1 MSRVTLRIFGMDC
14 TACAPQIQHILLRQQ
29 GVQAAE
35 VNYSAGKATLDAD
48 LRVLDWKAIDSAI
61 RRAGFALPVEK
72 TTLRIRQSEVD
83 KAVQRLE
90 NWSGVHGVQK
100 EGEMLCLM
108 LYPIGL
114 SAQDVQQQL
123 APINCEVVGWD
134 TGEEELE
141 RNNQLTMLRQLLVSV
156 ALSTPIFWIFAPWI
170 QLMLATLLQ
179 FGPGCW
185 FYRGCLRAIRS
196 RQLNMDVLIA
206 LSTTVIYLY
215 SAALTLTVHEDI
227 KLYFLCEGVLMSLIF
242 FGKYL
247 EILARGETA
256 QSIRAL
262 VHLIP
267 QKAVRMEESGKAA
280 DVSVDALRI
289 GDLVCIEPGDRIPS
303 DGILQ
308 DGCCMVDESMLT
320 GESELVLKK
329 DGDVLTGGALN
340 RSGNAV
346 MRVTRIGRD
355 TALQRMIAMV
365 QEAQSSRA
373 PVQNLVDR
381 IASYFIPAVL
391 TVALIVFGIRFFWV
405 CPGNWENALL
415 TMCGV
420 LVVAC
425 PCALGLATPT
435 SIMVGTGR
443 AAELGIL
450 FRNAEQME
458 NASHVQT
465 VVFDKTG
472 TLTLGTSRPDG
483 TPDAPRV
490 DAAEAVRQLKEQK
503 LEIIM
508 LSGDKEA
515 IARSIAAQLGI
526 ENVIFEVTP
535 EQKTAFIRQLKRE
548 GRHVLMIGD
557 GVNDAPALASA
568 DVSMTL
574 PGATDAA
581 REAAGVVL
589 TANRLTTV
597 PLALR
602 LAKETMKNIRGN
614 LLWALC
620 YNAVCIPLAA
630 CGIMNPSIASAA
642 MSFSSIAVLMHA
654 LHLKKAVA

>member
-156 ALSTPIFWIFAPWI
+156 ALSTPIFWISAPWI

-289 GDLVCIEPGDRIPS
+289 GDLVRIEPGDRIPS

-346 MRVTRIGRD
+346 MRVIRIGRD

-472 TLTLGTSRPDG
+472 TLKLGTSRPDG

>member
-141 RNNQLTMLRQLLVSV
+141 QNNQLTMLRQLLVSV
-156 ALSTPIFWIFAPWI
+156 ALSMPIFWISAPWI

-289 GDLVCIEPGDRIPS
+289 GDLVRIEPGDRIPS

-535 EQKTAFIRQLKRE
+535 EQKTAFIQQLKRE

-574 PGATDAA
+574 PGATDVA

-642 MSFSSIAVLMHA
+642 MSLSSIAVLMHA

>member
-391 TVALIVFGIRFFWV
+391 TVALIVVGIGFFWV

>member
-1 MSRVTLRIFGMDC
+1 M
-14 TACAPQIQHILLRQQ
+14 
-29 GVQAAE
+29 
-35 VNYSAGKATLDAD
+35 
-48 LRVLDWKAIDSAI
+48 
-61 RRAGFALPVEK
+61 
-72 TTLRIRQSEVD
+72 
-83 KAVQRLE
+83 
-90 NWSGVHGVQK
+90 
-100 EGEMLCLM
+100 
-108 LYPIGL
+108 
-114 SAQDVQQQL
+114 
-123 APINCEVVGWD
+123 
-134 TGEEELE
+134 
-141 RNNQLTMLRQLLVSV
+141 
-156 ALSTPIFWIFAPWI
+156 
-170 QLMLATLLQ
+170 
-179 FGPGCW
+179 
-185 FYRGCLRAIRS
+185 
-196 RQLNMDVLIA
+196 
-206 LSTTVIYLY
+206 
-215 SAALTLTVHEDI
+215 
-227 KLYFLCEGVLMSLIF
+227 
-242 FGKYL
+242 
-247 EILARGETA
+247 
-256 QSIRAL
+256 
-262 VHLIP
+262 
-267 QKAVRMEESGKAA
+267 
-280 DVSVDALRI
+280 
-289 GDLVCIEPGDRIPS
+289 
-303 DGILQ
+303 
-308 DGCCMVDESMLT
+308 
-320 GESELVLKK
+320 
-329 DGDVLTGGALN
+329 
-340 RSGNAV
+340 
-346 MRVTRIGRD
+346 
-355 TALQRMIAMV
+355 
-365 QEAQSSRA
+365 
-373 PVQNLVDR
+373 QNLVDR

-465 VVFDKTG
+465 VIFDKTG

>member
-156 ALSTPIFWIFAPWI
+156 ALSTPIFWISAPWI

-289 GDLVCIEPGDRIPS
+289 GDLVRIEPGDRIPS

-654 LHLKKAVA
+654 RHLKKAVA

>member
-1 MSRVTLRIFGMDC
+1 
-14 TACAPQIQHILLRQQ
+14 
-29 GVQAAE
+29 
-35 VNYSAGKATLDAD
+35 
-48 LRVLDWKAIDSAI
+48 
-61 RRAGFALPVEK
+61 
-72 TTLRIRQSEVD
+72 
-83 KAVQRLE
+83 
-90 NWSGVHGVQK
+90 
-100 EGEMLCLM
+100 
-108 LYPIGL
+108 
-114 SAQDVQQQL
+114 
-123 APINCEVVGWD
+123 
-134 TGEEELE
+134 
-141 RNNQLTMLRQLLVSV
+141 
-156 ALSTPIFWIFAPWI
+156 
-170 QLMLATLLQ
+170 
-179 FGPGCW
+179 
-185 FYRGCLRAIRS
+185 
-196 RQLNMDVLIA
+196 
-206 LSTTVIYLY
+206 
-215 SAALTLTVHEDI
+215 
-227 KLYFLCEGVLMSLIF
+227 MSLIF

-247 EILARGETA
+247 EILARGEIA

-289 GDLVCIEPGDRIPS
+289 GDLVRIEPGDRIPS

-557 GVNDAPALASA
+557 SVNDAPALASA

>member
-1 MSRVTLRIFGMDC
+1 MGIS
-14 TACAPQIQHILLRQQ
+14 
-29 GVQAAE
+29 
-35 VNYSAGKATLDAD
+35 
-48 LRVLDWKAIDSAI
+48 
-61 RRAGFALPVEK
+61 
-72 TTLRIRQSEVD
+72 
-83 KAVQRLE
+83 
-90 NWSGVHGVQK
+90 
-100 EGEMLCLM
+100 
-108 LYPIGL
+108 
-114 SAQDVQQQL
+114 
-123 APINCEVVGWD
+123 
-134 TGEEELE
+134 
-141 RNNQLTMLRQLLVSV
+141 QLTAFCGIHGGQSQ
-156 ALSTPIFWIFAPWI
+156 T
-170 QLMLATLLQ
+170 
-179 FGPGCW
+179 
-185 FYRGCLRAIRS
+185 S

-289 GDLVCIEPGDRIPS
+289 GDLVRIELGDRIPS
-303 DGILQ
+303 DGILR

>member
-35 VNYSAGKATLDAD
+35 VNYSAGKATLDVD

-61 RRAGFALPVEK
+61 RRAGFVLPVEK
-72 TTLRIRQSEVD
+72 TMLRIRQSEVD
-83 KAVQRLE
+83 EAVQRLE

-100 EGEMLCLM
+100 EGETLCLM

-123 APINCEVVGWD
+123 APIDCEVVGWD

-141 RNNQLTMLRQLLVSV
+141 QNNQLTMLRQLLVSV
-156 ALSTPIFWIFAPWI
+156 ALSTPIFWIPAPWI

-179 FGPGCW
+179 FGPGCC

-472 TLTLGTSRPDG
+472 TLTLGTSCPDG

-557 GVNDAPALASA
+557 GVNDASALASA

>member
-90 NWSGVHGVQK
+90 SWSGVHGVQK
-100 EGEMLCLM
+100 EGETLCLM

-123 APINCEVVGWD
+123 APIDCEVVGWD

-141 RNNQLTMLRQLLVSV
+141 QNNQLTMLRQLLVSV
-156 ALSTPIFWIFAPWI
+156 ALSTPIFWSPAPWI

-179 FGPGCW
+179 FGPGCC
-185 FYRGCLRAIRS
+185 FYRGCLRAIRG

-280 DVSVDALRI
+280 EVSVDALRI
-289 GDLVCIEPGDRIPS
+289 GDLVRIEPGDRIPS

>member
-289 GDLVCIEPGDRIPS
+289 GDLVRIEPGDRIPS

-381 IASYFIPAVL
+381 IASYFIPTVL
-391 TVALIVFGIRFFWV
+391 TVALIVFGIHFFWV

-503 LEIIM
+503 LQIIM

-526 ENVIFEVTP
+526 ENVVFEVTP
-535 EQKTAFIRQLKRE
+535 EQKTAFIRQLKR
-548 GRHVLMIGD
+548 GGQHVLMIGD